1 MAFVITL
8 VLVLCLLLY
17 AGNSK
22 ADKLNAIASYNKT
35 HPPCKYQEE
44 YLLACEYY
52 HQFLFD
58 GEQEQDA
65 RGNALFEAR
74 KKIFQGGYLPSYL
87 ASAGL
92 SYYDESAPAMRTHSS
107 FAAHYW
113 IDPHDPP
120 NGISVW
126 KDHKYGEIEYTGFF
140 DIRYEETNH
149 TCLLTDL
156 RNQEYKNDKKW
167 AEYCKQLD
175 EKFDSLVIQSLVDYG
190 IVDGNTHEGSA
201 YILERNNIGTLMNPT
216 WSEYKKLEFATK
228 WIDPDKLKDVP
239 YKQREIIHYNGKEYE
254 KILEL
259 HKDEIPSYLANRRIM
274 QPLKPKQEP
283 ETPYG
288 R

>member
-1 MAFVITL
+1 MAFVIAL
-8 VLVLCLLLY
+8 FLLLLLCLY
-17 AGNSK
+17 SASSS
-22 ADKLNAIASYNKT
+22 ADKRNAMSTFYKT
-35 HPPCKYQEE
+35 HPPCKLQEE

-52 HQFLFD
+52 HKYIFD
-58 GEQEQDA
+58 GERPQEA
-65 RGNALFEAR
+65 CENALRSAR
-74 KKIFQGGYLPSYL
+74 IDLFNAGYLPSCYQL
-87 ASAGL
+87 SGTSLFEANDPIMKQETHPINNNLLSAC
-92 SYYDESAPAMRTHSS
+92 
-107 FAAHYW
+107 
-113 IDPHDPP
+113 DPP
-120 NGISVW
+120 SGVDIVDSSTLVYHGLMSIREDETNFTCCAS
-126 KDHKYGEIEYTGFF
+126 
-140 DIRYEETNH
+140 DIRR
-149 TCLLTDL
+149 L
-156 RNQEYKNDKKW
+156 EYKNDKKW

-190 IVDGNTHEGSA
+190 VVDGNTHDGSA

-259 HKDEIPSYLANRRIM
+259 HRDEIPSYLEKRRIM